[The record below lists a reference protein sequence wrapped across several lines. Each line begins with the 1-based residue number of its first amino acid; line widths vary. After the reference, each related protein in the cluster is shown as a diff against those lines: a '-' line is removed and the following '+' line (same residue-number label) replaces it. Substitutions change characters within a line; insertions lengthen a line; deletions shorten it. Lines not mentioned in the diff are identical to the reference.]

1 MIPLRSDLR
10 DPAPAPDPAP
20 DPAATP
26 ARRATVLRGFWLPH
40 EGGVDRYAQA
50 MADELAAR
58 GCEVHAAFS
67 DVGP

>member
-10 DPAPAPDPAP
+10 DPAPAADPT
-20 DPAATP
+20 ATP

-50 MADELAAR
+50 MAADLAAR